1 MSEFPIQ
8 DSTLNRAMS
17 LPPSELSDQ
26 DITDVVE
33 VLRNAREQ
41 FATAKAEAK
50 ASGKKV
56 KAPKVDVN
64 LDMLGLGKGKLI

>member
-1 MSEFPIQ
+1 MSEFPLQ
-8 DSTLNRAMS
+8 DSTLSRAMA

-26 DITDVVE
+26 DIADVVE

-41 FATAKAEAK
+41 FVAAKAEAK
-50 ASGKKV
+50 AADKNV
-56 KAPKVDVN
+56 KAPKVDVS